1 MMNARAN
8 NKRRQRRRRE
18 RLSTRR
24 RRGDDV
30 STPAPKREEKSS
42 SVWSFTFTSSSRG
55 KVNVF
60 EEFRGC
66 LFQMKESESK
76 MLYYIKRR
84 FALFNEYFSL
94 LVFAM
99 MIFFLVI
106 T

>member
-1 MMNARAN
+1 M
-8 NKRRQRRRRE
+8 
-18 RLSTRR
+18 LL
-24 RRGDDV
+24 
-30 STPAPKREEKSS
+30 
-42 SVWSFTFTSSSRG
+42 
-55 KVNVF
+55 
-60 EEFRGC
+60 

-76 MLYYIKRR
+76 MLCYIKRH